1 MEATCLE
8 LVPGLWVRDREGL
21 AGVSATGRVR
31 VSRVCGAP
39 IPRLDGNGGEP
50 CNERP
55 WRETDPDAFC
65 ARGLNHYLHAE
76 CEPDCGKPHHHYL
89 GPLASECTRGHPVAV
104 PSETERR
111 G

>member
-39 IPRLDGNGGEP
+39 IPRLDEGP
-50 CNERP
+50 C
-55 WRETDPDAFC
+55 A
-65 ARGLNHYLHAE
+65 A
-76 CEPDCGKPHHHYL
+76 CGKEEGDGWLHRAFNGHSYL
-89 GPLASECTRGHPVAV
+89 GPLASECTAGHPVAV
-104 PSETERR
+104 PSEAERR